1 MAMLGVVLVGAVV
14 VVIGDDGGG
23 CDRCWEPWL
32 MVAAVVI
39 AGAVG
44 SGADGR
50 CCPVVVVFDG
60 GGWHRPSSMVT

>member
-1 MAMLGVVLVGAVV
+1 MV
-14 VVIGDDGGG
+14 
-23 CDRCWEPWL
+23 
-32 MVAAVVI
+32 VAAVVI